1 MPPFTVDL
9 LSQMP
14 EPRSYHNAEIFED
27 KVIILCG
34 STTGYSSDLVDTVL
48 EYDITNNSF
57 KTLPP
62 LPIKVM
68 YAATA
73 KWNDNIL
80 IVGGIN
86 DLYERLNTVWL
97 YNVSTGE
104 SHKLR
109 PMKQKRDNC
118 AAVVAGNM
126 LVVMGGQCS
135 RAFETVSAECFNFRT
150 NKWTKLPPMKQARR
164 CPSAVARCWPVEKV
178 QIAADR
184 QPDKR
189 ELESKH

>member
-34 STTGYSSDLVDTVL
+34 STTGYSSDLVDTVV

-109 PMKQKRDNC
+109 AMKHKRDNC

-164 CPSAVARCWPVEKV
+164 CPSAVVRCWPVEKG
-178 QIAADR
+178 QIAADQ

-189 ELESKH
+189 ELESKL